1 MTVEQ
6 IKNAVMFQT
15 NNDTDDVGDF
25 TPYLLDYINDGYD
38 RLLYAY
44 ASEHTSDVADA
55 DYPRLSAE
63 TDVPLVPVWAHSA
76 IVDYATYKVY
86 QNGNATKQ
94 NRSVQFLGA
103 FREIQSKL
111 GNAPLT
117 GEVKTFSNIPW

>member
-1 MTVEQ
+1 MTVEE
-6 IKNAVMFQT
+6 IKNSVMFQT

-38 RLLYAY
+38 RLLYVY
-44 ASEHTSDVADA
+44 ATLHTSDAVAA
-55 DYPRLSAE
+55 DYPRLSAG
-63 TDVPLVPVWAHSA
+63 TDVPLIPVWAHGA

-103 FREIQSKL
+103 FREIQAKL

-117 GEVKTFSNIPW
+117 GEVKNFSNIPW